1 VKVRSPSTCTLPR
14 PAGGVQD
21 ARAAASFPGG
31 AAGEAGGD
39 DGERGVARES
49 VRENPE
55 REGLA
60 VEDERTAA
68 VGGDAEGGAD
78 ETGGRDRGRRF
89 VAEGHRDGAVGVGG
103 EIRPRKQ
110 GRGQH
115 GLPPGRGRRRARP
128 SPGRCRRANRRL
140 RDGR

>member
-1 VKVRSPSTCTLPR
+1 VHAAA
-14 PAGGVQD
+14 AGG
-21 ARAAASFPGG
+21 RGPGREGGGELPGG

-115 GLPPGRGRRRARP
+115 GLAAGGEGADERGLLPGDAGER
-128 SPGRCRRANRRL
+128 SRRL
-140 RDGR
+140 RDGRGRPP